1 MLLFTQRYLFS
12 KVSFNPVIK
21 RGKKGERTRAL
32 GPRKAS
38 RMKWTSAGPVSVG
51 RLQAEKTRTFHDI
64 FCADGSVHL
73 YLYNTEQIF

>member
-1 MLLFTQRYLFS
+1 
-12 KVSFNPVIK
+12 
-21 RGKKGERTRAL
+21 
-32 GPRKAS
+32 
-38 RMKWTSAGPVSVG
+38 MKWTSAGPVSVG